1 MKNQTSPSVSKKFY
15 RHTATP
21 IRVLCVV
28 PALLQ
33 KQSDGD
39 QVDHIGLIYIPSGT
53 YKTRVLTPALV
64 CQSISSTALFSCHA
78 KVGDQNLKEPRK
90 GRPRTTK
97 WRRPGMTAPEE
108 RMPPGLLGRK
118 GSMN

>member
-1 MKNQTSPSVSKKFY
+1 M
-15 RHTATP
+15 
-21 IRVLCVV
+21 V

-53 YKTRVLTPALV
+53 YRTRVLTPALV
-64 CQSISSTALFSCHA
+64 CQSVSSTALSSFHA

-90 GRPRTTK
+90 GRPSTTK
-97 WRRPGMTAPEE
+97 WRRPGMTAP
-108 RMPPGLLGRK
+108 GRK
-118 GSMN
+118 NATGAPWKEREHELRMRTAILVFSSVTFFL